1 MNAAIHRPILDY
13 LRDEYNITDVVAI
26 QAATGGHSKLTFRYR
41 DEPQTVTLPNS
52 PGDRRWL
59 KIKKGDIR
67 RLLGPPPP
75 KPAPRPKRNL
85 TDMTAQLVPL
95 GDGPAPPLERQGSV
109 ALRASNR
116 ALTFL
121 VPPEVRSAFVANGG
135 ESTHI
140 EFHKPDAWTIRH
152 GPGPRMHPNSAGG
165 MTTGGKAY
173 IEFFGGPFP
182 RQDAI
187 YTLTPAGDVHVKLL
201 RPVIG
206 ATPTVSKEEERAA
219 QDYFAEV
226 PVDVKIAVAPMPT
239 DGLGGLPGQEE
250 AQPIPI
256 KVIPRERSVSLGLPE
271 TTGAYAAYKGPP
283 EPQSTSSSME
293 SDMRTILALAREIE
307 AKSPYRLAHIK
318 RGDDETLVWRAPIIE

>member
-1 MNAAIHRPILDY
+1 MSAASHRPILDY
-13 LRDEYNITDVVAI
+13 LRDEYNVTDTSVI
-26 QAATGGHSKLTFRYR
+26 QNARGGHYKMTFRYR
-41 DEPQTVTLPNS
+41 GEPRTVTLPSS
-52 PGDRRWL
+52 PGDPNWIQ
-59 KIKKGDIR
+59 IKKGDIR

-75 KPAPRPKRNL
+75 RYQTKQKRTL

-182 RQDAI
+182 RQDAT
-187 YTLTPAGDVHVKLL
+187 YTLTPTGDIRVKLL
-201 RPVIG
+201 RPIIG
-206 ATPTVSKEEERAA
+206 TIPTVSKEEERAA
-219 QDYFAEV
+219 REYFAEV
-226 PVDVKIAVAPMPT
+226 PVDVKIAV
-239 DGLGGLPGQEE
+239 
-250 AQPIPI
+250 
-256 KVIPRERSVSLGLPE
+256 VPRERSISLGLPE
-271 TTGAYAAYKGPP
+271 TTGAYAAYKGSP
-283 EPQSTSSSME
+283 EPQPTPSSME
-293 SDMRTILALAREIE
+293 SDMRTILTLAREIE

-318 RGDDETLVWRAPIIE
+318 RGDDEVLVWRAPIIE